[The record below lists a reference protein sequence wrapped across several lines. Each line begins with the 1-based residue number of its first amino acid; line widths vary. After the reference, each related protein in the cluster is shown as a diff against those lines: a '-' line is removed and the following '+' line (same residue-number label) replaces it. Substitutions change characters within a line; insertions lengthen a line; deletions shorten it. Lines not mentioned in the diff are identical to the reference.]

1 MCSSD
6 LMGVAQALVTVAAPA
21 ATLEALVEDRA
32 DVCVVS
38 GFNGLLPAIEKGAA
52 VKVVGAAQQTAALA
66 VYASRP
72 DIKRVADLA
81 GRTVGIGPDLGLLH
95 VTAIALLRAKGVD
108 PASVKFV
115 NVGANAEVYRDVKA
129 SKIDAGVSDVS
140 NMADAEKSRLVT
152 LPDGKMWRE
161 IPDYPYQLAYA
172 SDRAIR
178 GNRDAIVRILAA
190 YGRMFRFLSAADSFP
205 AYRQA
210 RVAGGDPS
218 EEAARAAWAYF
229 QGEQPYANSPLTTA
243 ARLEF
248 LQKLHVSVGLQKALL
263 PVETIADLS
272 LARDAAKLI

>member
-1 MCSSD
+1 MLFRSRRALALLGFAVAAPHVAARKSAAQSATGVRVVVNRGAENQT
-6 LMGVAQALVTVAAPA
+6 LLALLEQQGYAAAMGVAQALVTVAAPA

-129 SKIDAGVSDVS
+129 GKIDAGVSDVS
-140 NMADAEKSRLVT
+140 NMADADKSRLVT
-152 LPDGKMWRE
+152 LPE
-161 IPDYPYQLAYA
+161 
-172 SDRAIR
+172 DRKSTR
-178 GNRDAIVRILAA
+178 LNSSHMSES
-190 YGRMFRFLSAADSFP
+190 RMPSSA
-205 AYRQA
+205 
-210 RVAGGDPS
+210 
-218 EEAARAAWAYF
+218 
-229 QGEQPYANSPLTTA
+229 
-243 ARLEF
+243 
-248 LQKLHVSVGLQKALL
+248 
-263 PVETIADLS
+263 
-272 LARDAAKLI
+272 